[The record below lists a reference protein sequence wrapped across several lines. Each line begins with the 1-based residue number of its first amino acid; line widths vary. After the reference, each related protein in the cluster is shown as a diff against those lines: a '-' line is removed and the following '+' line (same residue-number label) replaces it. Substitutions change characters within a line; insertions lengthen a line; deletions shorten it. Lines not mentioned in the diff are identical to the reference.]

1 MTGWERCAACGAWH
15 ASDEPLCPACVRVED
30 HVTRDDRRDSRSEC
44 ADHGARRDSIKP
56 TI

>member
-15 ASDEPLCPACVRVED
+15 ASDEPLCPACMRVEA

-44 ADHGARRDSIKP
+44 ADHGARRDRIQP